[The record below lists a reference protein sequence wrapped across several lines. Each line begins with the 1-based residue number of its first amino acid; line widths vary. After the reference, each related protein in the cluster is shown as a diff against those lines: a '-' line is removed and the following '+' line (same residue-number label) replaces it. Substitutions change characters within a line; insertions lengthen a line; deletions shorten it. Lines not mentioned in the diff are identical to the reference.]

1 MISWIGERRLLRP
14 PMLALASYVALC
26 CGLLVLTLVCFVD
39 AIKIVS
45 YHSGLDE
52 AQFVATP
59 EIRDSAAL
67 FLHGSSASI
76 ARAEL
81 LKHVSVQ
88 IANMGGNIVSS
99 SLDQITSP
107 VQQIATIKTD
117 FTMENAQLQKLLYSL
132 EAGTPLLFIDRLSV
146 RSDPKSNT
154 PYVLRV
160 EMTVSGVWREART

>member
-26 CGLLVLTLVCFVD
+26 CGLLVLTLVCLVD
-39 AIKIVS
+39 AIKIVN
-45 YHSGLDE
+45 HSGLDE

-59 EIRDSAAL
+59 GIRDSAAL
-67 FLHGSSASI
+67 FLGGSSASI

-88 IANMGGNIVSS
+88 IANMGGNVVSS
-99 SLDQITSP
+99 SLDQTTSP
-107 VQQIATIKTD
+107 VQRIATIKTD